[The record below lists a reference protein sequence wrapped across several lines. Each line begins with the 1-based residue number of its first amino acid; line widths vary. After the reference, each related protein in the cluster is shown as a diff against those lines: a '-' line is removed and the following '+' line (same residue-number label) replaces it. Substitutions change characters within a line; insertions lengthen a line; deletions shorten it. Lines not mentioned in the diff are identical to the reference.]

1 MLKAE
6 QLAHSRAGIAG
17 APLTQSG
24 AQVQVPASP
33 RGSCSVLDPSHNI
46 CKYLFS
52 QMGITA
58 AALLTAWHS
67 TCDQ

>member
-1 MLKAE
+1 MLKVE

-17 APLTQSG
+17 APLTR

-33 RGSCSVLDPSHNI
+33 RGSCSVLDPSRNI